1 MVVDFYLSLT
11 ADLTGIMTD
20 EVNPEPELPP
30 LQPGCD
36 VEKQLLE
43 IEVVSIFYKRIF
55 SCGVYTVLI
64 MVEVSFASK
73 EIFYFMKTLNQVAA

>member
-43 IEVVSIFYKRIF
+43 IEVVSIFYKGIYLY
-55 SCGVYTVLI
+55 CGLI
-64 MVEVSFASK
+64 
-73 EIFYFMKTLNQVAA
+73 

>member
-43 IEVVSIFYKRIF
+43 IEVVSIF
-55 SCGVYTVLI
+55 
-64 MVEVSFASK
+64 
-73 EIFYFMKTLNQVAA
+73 

>member
-43 IEVVSIFYKRIF
+43 IEVVSIFFYKGIYLY
-55 SCGVYTVLI
+55 CVLYTVFI
-64 MVEVSFASK
+64 MISARIACK
-73 EIFYFMKTLNQVAA
+73 KCLYFMNT

>member
-30 LQPGCD
+30 LESGCD

-43 IEVVSIFYKRIF
+43 IEVVCFLK
-55 SCGVYTVLI
+55 
-64 MVEVSFASK
+64 
-73 EIFYFMKTLNQVAA
+73 

>member
-43 IEVVSIFYKRIF
+43 IEVVSIFFMR
-55 SCGVYTVLI
+55 VYIYIVVFIQFL
-64 MVEVSFASK
+64 
-73 EIFYFMKTLNQVAA
+73 L

>member
-43 IEVVSIFYKRIF
+43 IEVVSILILLAVFIIIYK
-55 SCGVYTVLI
+55 
-64 MVEVSFASK
+64 
-73 EIFYFMKTLNQVAA
+73 